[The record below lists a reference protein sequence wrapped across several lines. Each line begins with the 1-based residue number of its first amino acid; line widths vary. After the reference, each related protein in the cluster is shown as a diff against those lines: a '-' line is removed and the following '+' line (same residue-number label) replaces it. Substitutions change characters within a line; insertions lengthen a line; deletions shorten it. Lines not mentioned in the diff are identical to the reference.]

1 MSNQKILKCH
11 CADDCQQLFID
22 ECGRPLRKV
31 TCKFEDCENVL
42 IYAHALKLSKYK
54 CFSHREK
61 FFAEAQRIADEA
73 DFAEAERI
81 AAEASEFA
89 EAERIAAEASEFA
102 EAQRIAEASEFA
114 EAQRIAAEASEFAEA
129 QRIAAE
135 ASEFAEAQRKAA
147 EASEFAE
154 AQRIA
159 DEADFSEAQR
169 IAEASDFAEAQ
180 RKAADA
186 TSTVNQ
192 EVVNSTMEIPKLN
205 EYEDWA
211 KIVSEAASFVYQTSS
226 LNTFFSS
233 TRNLLAEALS
243 HDDFKVLAELLACP
257 LSEFLRYSI
266 FILLNISSISNEL
279 HIYSVLNI

>member
-61 FFAEAQRIADEA
+61 F
-73 DFAEAERI
+73 
-81 AAEASEFA
+81 
-89 EAERIAAEASEFA
+89 
-102 EAQRIAEASEFA
+102 
-114 EAQRIAAEASEFAEA
+114 
-129 QRIAAE
+129 
-135 ASEFAEAQRKAA
+135 
-147 EASEFAE
+147 FAE

>member
-102 EAQRIAEASEFA
+102 EAQRK
-114 EAQRIAAEASEFAEA
+114 AAEASEFAEA